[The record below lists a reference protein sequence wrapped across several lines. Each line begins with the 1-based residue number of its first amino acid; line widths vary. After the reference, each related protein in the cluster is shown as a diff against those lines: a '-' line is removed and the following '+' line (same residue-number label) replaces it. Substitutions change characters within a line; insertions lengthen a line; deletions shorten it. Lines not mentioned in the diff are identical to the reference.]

1 MEEKG
6 TKRWTK
12 RQRLILWGSAAVMI
26 IMAMLYFDREKVYK
40 EEKPPI
46 PVITVG
52 DTEVQAVLGSYR
64 WNDGMVEKEMKDISK
79 TLKYQPVQ
87 GNEEFK
93 IEFPKGEEPVYFAKG
108 LRNPNGQFYG
118 ANGLY
123 GNDYIYNA
131 SDIITFNIK
140 AYWKNGKRAD
150 YFIPIQVR
158 KVELKEY
165 YARFIGSHSILIINE
180 DIAVAERAGKELS
193 NEFSNTATSINFG
206 NKHSF
211 PELNIDQSQ
220 AYLLFDH
227 QSEIFRANDIGTLKN
242 YIKDNIIPRE
252 VIEGTVSEI
261 DHNLGF
267 IIINR
272 RKLFTEPDQQ
282 IKAGQDVSVEARY
295 FMSKF
300 YSPVIEEIQVMK
312 NTDPIFEDEK
322 WFSNEVGKFSILAI
336 GDTDFL
342 KPLKNPHK
350 EDLKMAGMITAQKSL
365 KMNSGEQLKGPAIYV
380 FNDKELVYQ
389 TDTYEELLKY
399 LFSREALAFEIQQA
413 KELRSEK

>member
-6 TKRWTK
+6 AKRWTK

-40 EEKPPI
+40 EEKPPM

-52 DTEVQAVLGSYR
+52 DVEVQARLGSYR
-64 WNDGMVEKEMKDISK
+64 WNDGMMEKELKDISK
-79 TLKYQPVQ
+79 SLKYQPVQ

-93 IEFPKGEEPVYFAKG
+93 IEFPKGEEPVYFARG

-158 KVELKEY
+158 EVELKEY
-165 YARFIGSHSILIINE
+165 YATFIGAYSILLINE
-180 DIAVAERAGKELS
+180 NVADAERAENELRKEFL
-193 NEFSNTATSINFG
+193 NTPTFLKFG
-206 NKHSF
+206 NKHSY
-211 PELNIDQSQ
+211 PELNIEQSQ

-227 QSEIFRANDIGTLKN
+227 KRELFRANDVGAMKN
-242 YIKDNIIPRE
+242 YIKDHIISHE
-252 VIEGTVSEI
+252 VVKGTVSEI

-267 IIINR
+267 VTING
-272 RKLFTEPDQQ
+272 RKLITEPDQL
-282 IKAGQDVSVEARY
+282 IKTGQDVSVETRY

-322 WFSNEVGKFSILAI
+322 WLSDEAEKFSILAI

-380 FNDKELVYQ
+380 FNDKELVHQ
-389 TDTYEELLKY
+389 TETYEELLKY

>member
-1 MEEKG
+1 MAGKS
-6 TKRWTK
+6 TKRNLKW
-12 RQRLILWGSAAVMI
+12 QRLILWGFGTVLI
-26 IMAMLYFDREKVYK
+26 IMVMLYFDREKVYK
-40 EEKPPI
+40 EEKPPM

-52 DTEVQAVLGSYR
+52 DTEVQAIMGSYR
-64 WNDGMVEKEMKDISK
+64 WNDGLVEKEIKDISK
-79 TLKYQPVQ
+79 SLKYEPVQ
-87 GNEEFK
+87 GNKEFK
-93 IEFPKGEEPVYFAKG
+93 IEFPEVEEPVYFARG
-108 LRNPNGQFYG
+108 LRNPNGEFYG
-118 ANGLY
+118 ANGFY

-158 KVELKEY
+158 EFELKEY
-165 YARFIGSHSILIINE
+165 YARYIGSYSILIINE
-180 DIAVAERAGKELS
+180 DIAAAERAGKELR
-193 NEFSNTATSINFG
+193 NEFSNTPTSINFG

-211 PELNIDQSQ
+211 PELKIDQSQ
-220 AYLLFDH
+220 AFLLFDH
-227 QSEIFRANDIGTLKN
+227 QSEIFRANDVGTLKN
-242 YIKDNIIPRE
+242 YIKDNIISPE

-267 IIINR
+267 IIING
-272 RKLFTEPDQQ
+272 RKLITKPNQL
-282 IKAGQDVSVEARY
+282 IKTGQDVSVKARY

-322 WFSNEVGKFSILAI
+322 WFSDEADKFSILAI

-350 EDLKMAGMITAQKSL
+350 EDLKMAGSVKTQKIL
-365 KMNSGEQLKGPAIYV
+365 KLDSGKQLKGPAIYV
-380 FNDKELVYQ
+380 FNDKELVFQ
-389 TDTYEELLKY
+389 TDTYEDLLKY